1 MKKELWNIFVYVLIG
16 VLLCLNVFQ
25 CSRGTQG
32 NLPPGSYTDTLTVYD
47 TVRVEIPAPK
57 DEKPLGS
64 VTAKLPVSVPKQSE
78 NERKLQETVQMLR
91 DSLAN
96 YGKIVPD
103 HFEDL
108 SEKVTPDSVSVEIP
122 ITQKVYET
130 DRYRAVV
137 SGYKPSLDDIYI
149 PAYTDSPSKEQ
160 AQTLGSRNTSWLRR
174 NLEANATIQSV
185 CWCGRFLQFISVLE
199 FVFGD
204 FLYLCTVVVER
215 SRNVPA
221 PRSPVRYS

>member
-32 NLPPGSYTDTLTVYD
+32 NLSPGSYADTLTVYD

-64 VTAKLPVSVPKQSE
+64 VTAKLPVSVPKQTE

-96 YGKIVPD
+96 YGKTVPD
-103 HFEDL
+103 HFEEL

-149 PAYTDSPSKEQ
+149 YQPTQIVQVKSKPKRWGVGIQVGYGVTLKQTPQFSPYVGVGVSY
-160 AQTLGSRNTSWLRR
+160 
-174 NLEANATIQSV
+174 NL
-185 CWCGRFLQFISVLE
+185 FQF
-199 FVFGD
+199 
-204 FLYLCTVVVER
+204 
-215 SRNVPA
+215 
-221 PRSPVRYS
+221 

>member
-64 VTAKLPVSVPKQSE
+64 VTAKLPVSVPKQTE

-96 YGKIVPD
+96 YGKTIPD
-103 HFEDL
+103 HFEEL

-149 PAYTDSPSKEQ
+149 YQPTQIVQVKSKPKRWGVGIQVGYGVTLKQTPQFSPYVG
-160 AQTLGSRNTSWLRR
+160 LGVSY
-174 NLEANATIQSV
+174 NL
-185 CWCGRFLQFISVLE
+185 FQF
-199 FVFGD
+199 
-204 FLYLCTVVVER
+204 
-215 SRNVPA
+215 
-221 PRSPVRYS
+221 

>member
-32 NLPPGSYTDTLTVYD
+32 NLPPGSYADTLTVYD

-64 VTAKLPVSVPKQSE
+64 VTAKLPVSVPKQTE

-96 YGKIVPD
+96 YGKTVPY
-103 HFEDL
+103 HFEEL

-149 PAYTDSPSKEQ
+149 YQPTQIVQVKSKPKRWGVGIQVGYGVTLKQTPQFSPYVGVGVSY
-160 AQTLGSRNTSWLRR
+160 
-174 NLEANATIQSV
+174 NL
-185 CWCGRFLQFISVLE
+185 FQF
-199 FVFGD
+199 
-204 FLYLCTVVVER
+204 
-215 SRNVPA
+215 
-221 PRSPVRYS
+221 

>member
-25 CSRGTQG
+25 CNRGAQG

-64 VTAKLPVSVPKQSE
+64 VTAKLPVSVPKQTE

-96 YGKIVPD
+96 YGKTVPD
-103 HFEDL
+103 HFEEL

-149 PAYTDSPSKEQ
+149 YQPTQIVQVKSKPKRWGVGIQVGYGVTLKQTPQFSPYVGVGVSY
-160 AQTLGSRNTSWLRR
+160 
-174 NLEANATIQSV
+174 NL
-185 CWCGRFLQFISVLE
+185 FQF
-199 FVFGD
+199 
-204 FLYLCTVVVER
+204 
-215 SRNVPA
+215 
-221 PRSPVRYS
+221 

>member
-32 NLPPGSYTDTLTVYD
+32 NLPPGSYADTLTVYD

-64 VTAKLPVSVPKQSE
+64 VTAKLPVSVPKQTE

-96 YGKIVPD
+96 YGKPVPD
-103 HFEDL
+103 HFEEL

-149 PAYTDSPSKEQ
+149 YQPTQIVQVKSKPKRWGVGIQVGYGVTLKQTPQFSPYVGVGVSY
-160 AQTLGSRNTSWLRR
+160 
-174 NLEANATIQSV
+174 NL
-185 CWCGRFLQFISVLE
+185 FQF
-199 FVFGD
+199 
-204 FLYLCTVVVER
+204 
-215 SRNVPA
+215 
-221 PRSPVRYS
+221 

>member
-32 NLPPGSYTDTLTVYD
+32 NLPPGSYADTLTVYD

-103 HFEDL
+103 HFEEL

-149 PAYTDSPSKEQ
+149 YQPTQIVQVKSKPKRWGVGIQVGYGVTLKQTPQFSPYVGVGVSY
-160 AQTLGSRNTSWLRR
+160 
-174 NLEANATIQSV
+174 NL
-185 CWCGRFLQFISVLE
+185 FQF
-199 FVFGD
+199 
-204 FLYLCTVVVER
+204 
-215 SRNVPA
+215 
-221 PRSPVRYS
+221 

>member
-32 NLPPGSYTDTLTVYD
+32 NLPPGSYADTLTVYD

-64 VTAKLPVSVPKQSE
+64 VTAKLPVSVPKQTE

-96 YGKIVPD
+96 YGKTVPD
-103 HFEDL
+103 HFEEL

-149 PAYTDSPSKEQ
+149 YQPTQIVQVKSKPKRWGVGIQVGYGVTLKQMPQFSPYVGVGVSY
-160 AQTLGSRNTSWLRR
+160 
-174 NLEANATIQSV
+174 NL
-185 CWCGRFLQFISVLE
+185 FQF
-199 FVFGD
+199 
-204 FLYLCTVVVER
+204 
-215 SRNVPA
+215 
-221 PRSPVRYS
+221 

>member
-32 NLPPGSYTDTLTVYD
+32 NLPPGYYTDTLTVYD

-64 VTAKLPVSVPKQSE
+64 VTAKLPVSVPKQTE

-96 YGKIVPD
+96 YGKTVPD
-103 HFEDL
+103 HFEEL

-149 PAYTDSPSKEQ
+149 YQPTQIVQVKSKPKRWGVGIQVGYGVTLKQTPQFSPYVGVGVSY
-160 AQTLGSRNTSWLRR
+160 
-174 NLEANATIQSV
+174 NL
-185 CWCGRFLQFISVLE
+185 FQF
-199 FVFGD
+199 
-204 FLYLCTVVVER
+204 
-215 SRNVPA
+215 
-221 PRSPVRYS
+221 

>member
-32 NLPPGSYTDTLTVYD
+32 NLPPGSYADTLTVYD

-64 VTAKLPVSVPKQSE
+64 VTAKLPVSVPKQTE

-96 YGKIVPD
+96 YGKTVPD
-103 HFEDL
+103 HFEEL

-149 PAYTDSPSKEQ
+149 YQPTQIVQVKSKPKRWGVGIQVGYGVTLKQTPQFSPYVGVGFSY
-160 AQTLGSRNTSWLRR
+160 
-174 NLEANATIQSV
+174 NL
-185 CWCGRFLQFISVLE
+185 FQF
-199 FVFGD
+199 
-204 FLYLCTVVVER
+204 
-215 SRNVPA
+215 
-221 PRSPVRYS
+221 

>member
-32 NLPPGSYTDTLTVYD
+32 NLPPGSYADTLTVYD

-64 VTAKLPVSVPKQSE
+64 VTAKLPVSVPKQTE

-96 YGKIVPD
+96 YGKTVPE
-103 HFEDL
+103 HFEEL

-137 SGYKPSLDDIYI
+137 SGYKPSLDDIYLYQPTQI
-149 PAYTDSPSKEQ
+149 VQVKSKPKRWGVGIQVGYGVTLKQTPQFSPYVGVGVSY
-160 AQTLGSRNTSWLRR
+160 
-174 NLEANATIQSV
+174 NL
-185 CWCGRFLQFISVLE
+185 FQF
-199 FVFGD
+199 
-204 FLYLCTVVVER
+204 
-215 SRNVPA
+215 
-221 PRSPVRYS
+221 

>member
-32 NLPPGSYTDTLTVYD
+32 NLPPGSYADTLTVYG

-64 VTAKLPVSVPKQSE
+64 VTAKLPVSVPKQTE

-96 YGKIVPD
+96 YGKTVPD
-103 HFEDL
+103 HFEEL

-149 PAYTDSPSKEQ
+149 YQPTQIVQVKSKPKRWGVGIQVGYGVTLKQTPQFSPYVGVGVSY
-160 AQTLGSRNTSWLRR
+160 
-174 NLEANATIQSV
+174 NL
-185 CWCGRFLQFISVLE
+185 FQF
-199 FVFGD
+199 
-204 FLYLCTVVVER
+204 
-215 SRNVPA
+215 
-221 PRSPVRYS
+221 

>member
-25 CSRGTQG
+25 CSRGQQG
-32 NLPPGSYTDTLTVYD
+32 DLPPGSYADTLTIFD
-47 TVRVEIPAPK
+47 TVRVEIPTPK

-64 VTAKLPVSVPKQSE
+64 VTAKLPVSVPKQTE

-96 YGKIVPD
+96 YGKTVPD
-103 HFEDL
+103 HFEEL

-149 PAYTDSPSKEQ
+149 YQPTQIVQVKSKPKRWGVGIQVGYGVTLKQTPQFSPYVGVGVSY
-160 AQTLGSRNTSWLRR
+160 
-174 NLEANATIQSV
+174 NL
-185 CWCGRFLQFISVLE
+185 FQF
-199 FVFGD
+199 
-204 FLYLCTVVVER
+204 
-215 SRNVPA
+215 
-221 PRSPVRYS
+221 

>member
-32 NLPPGSYTDTLTVYD
+32 NLPPGSYADTLTVYD

-64 VTAKLPVSVPKQSE
+64 VTAKLPVSVPKQTE

-96 YGKIVPD
+96 YGKTVPD
-103 HFEDL
+103 HFEEL
-108 SEKVTPDSVSVEIP
+108 SEKVTPDSVNVEIP

-149 PAYTDSPSKEQ
+149 YQPTQIVQVKSKPKRWGVGIQVGYGVTLKQTPQFSPYVGVGVSY
-160 AQTLGSRNTSWLRR
+160 
-174 NLEANATIQSV
+174 NL
-185 CWCGRFLQFISVLE
+185 FQF
-199 FVFGD
+199 
-204 FLYLCTVVVER
+204 
-215 SRNVPA
+215 
-221 PRSPVRYS
+221 

>member
-25 CSRGTQG
+25 CSRGQQG
-32 NLPPGSYTDTLTVYD
+32 DLPPGSYADTLTIFD
-47 TVRVEIPAPK
+47 TVRVEIPTPK
-57 DEKPLGS
+57 YEKPIGS
-64 VTAKLPVSVPKQSE
+64 VTAKLPVSVPKQTE

-96 YGKIVPD
+96 YGKTVPD
-103 HFEDL
+103 HFEEL

-130 DRYRAVV
+130 DRYRAIV

-149 PAYTDSPSKEQ
+149 YQPTQIVQVKSKPKRWGVGIQFGYGVTLKQTPQFSPYVGVGVSY
-160 AQTLGSRNTSWLRR
+160 
-174 NLEANATIQSV
+174 NL
-185 CWCGRFLQFISVLE
+185 FQF
-199 FVFGD
+199 
-204 FLYLCTVVVER
+204 
-215 SRNVPA
+215 
-221 PRSPVRYS
+221 

>member
-1 MKKELWNIFVYVLIG
+1 MKKELWNVFVYVLIG

-25 CSRGTQG
+25 FSRSQQG
-32 NLPPGSYTDTLTVYD
+32 YLPPGSYTDTLTVYD

-96 YGKIVPD
+96 YGKTVPG
-103 HFEDL
+103 HFEEL
-108 SEKVTPDSVSVEIP
+108 SEKVTHDSVSVEIP

-149 PAYTDSPSKEQ
+149 YQPTQIVQVKSKPKRWGVGIQVGYGVTLKQTPQFSPYVGVGVSY
-160 AQTLGSRNTSWLRR
+160 
-174 NLEANATIQSV
+174 NL
-185 CWCGRFLQFISVLE
+185 FQF
-199 FVFGD
+199 
-204 FLYLCTVVVER
+204 
-215 SRNVPA
+215 
-221 PRSPVRYS
+221 

>member
-32 NLPPGSYTDTLTVYD
+32 NLPPGSYADTLTVYD

-64 VTAKLPVSVPKQSE
+64 VTAKLPVSVPKQNE

-96 YGKIVPD
+96 YGKTVPD
-103 HFEDL
+103 HFEEL

-137 SGYKPSLDDIYI
+137 SGYKPSLDNIYI
-149 PAYTDSPSKEQ
+149 YQPTQIVQVKSKPKRWGVGIQVGYGVTLKQTPQFSPYVGVGVSY
-160 AQTLGSRNTSWLRR
+160 
-174 NLEANATIQSV
+174 NL
-185 CWCGRFLQFISVLE
+185 FQF
-199 FVFGD
+199 
-204 FLYLCTVVVER
+204 
-215 SRNVPA
+215 
-221 PRSPVRYS
+221 

>member
-1 MKKELWNIFVYVLIG
+1 MKKELWNVFVYVLIG

-32 NLPPGSYTDTLTVYD
+32 NLPPGSYADTLTVYD

-64 VTAKLPVSVPKQSE
+64 VTAKLPVSVPKQTE

-103 HFEDL
+103 HFEEL

-149 PAYTDSPSKEQ
+149 YQPTQIVQVKSKPKRWGVGIQVGYGVTLKQTPQFSPYVGVGVSY
-160 AQTLGSRNTSWLRR
+160 
-174 NLEANATIQSV
+174 NL
-185 CWCGRFLQFISVLE
+185 FQF
-199 FVFGD
+199 
-204 FLYLCTVVVER
+204 
-215 SRNVPA
+215 
-221 PRSPVRYS
+221 

>member
-32 NLPPGSYTDTLTVYD
+32 NLPPGSYADTLTVYD

-64 VTAKLPVSVPKQSE
+64 VTAKLPVSVPKQTE

-96 YGKIVPD
+96 YGKTVPD
-103 HFEDL
+103 HFEEL

-122 ITQKVYET
+122 ITQKIYET

-149 PAYTDSPSKEQ
+149 YQPTQIVQVKSKPKRWGVGIQVGYGVTLKQTPQFSPYVGVGVSY
-160 AQTLGSRNTSWLRR
+160 
-174 NLEANATIQSV
+174 NL
-185 CWCGRFLQFISVLE
+185 FQF
-199 FVFGD
+199 
-204 FLYLCTVVVER
+204 
-215 SRNVPA
+215 
-221 PRSPVRYS
+221 

>member
-32 NLPPGSYTDTLTVYD
+32 NLPPGSYADTLTVYD

-64 VTAKLPVSVPKQSE
+64 VTAKLPVSVPKQTE

-96 YGKIVPD
+96 YGKTVPD
-103 HFEDL
+103 HFEEL

-149 PAYTDSPSKEQ
+149 YQPTQIVQVKSKPKRWGIGIQ
-160 AQTLGSRNTSWLRR
+160 VGYGVTVKGTPQFCPYIGVGVSY
-174 NLEANATIQSV
+174 NL
-185 CWCGRFLQFISVLE
+185 FQF
-199 FVFGD
+199 
-204 FLYLCTVVVER
+204 
-215 SRNVPA
+215 
-221 PRSPVRYS
+221 

>member
-1 MKKELWNIFVYVLIG
+1 MKKELWNVFVYVLIG

-32 NLPPGSYTDTLTVYD
+32 NLPPGSYADTLTVYD

-64 VTAKLPVSVPKQSE
+64 VTAKLPVSVPKQTE

-96 YGKIVPD
+96 YGKTVPE
-103 HFEDL
+103 HFEEL

-149 PAYTDSPSKEQ
+149 YQPTQIVQVKSKPKRWGVGIQVGYGVTLKQTPQFSPYVGVGVSY
-160 AQTLGSRNTSWLRR
+160 
-174 NLEANATIQSV
+174 NL
-185 CWCGRFLQFISVLE
+185 FQF
-199 FVFGD
+199 
-204 FLYLCTVVVER
+204 
-215 SRNVPA
+215 
-221 PRSPVRYS
+221 

>member
-32 NLPPGSYTDTLTVYD
+32 NLPPGSYADTLTVYD
-47 TVRVEIPAPK
+47 TIRVEIPAPK

-64 VTAKLPVSVPKQSE
+64 VTAKLPVSFPKQTE

-96 YGKIVPD
+96 YGKIIPD
-103 HFEDL
+103 HFEEL

-149 PAYTDSPSKEQ
+149 YQPTQIVQVKSKPKRWGVGIQVGYGVTLKQTPQFSPYVGVGVSY
-160 AQTLGSRNTSWLRR
+160 
-174 NLEANATIQSV
+174 NL
-185 CWCGRFLQFISVLE
+185 FQF
-199 FVFGD
+199 
-204 FLYLCTVVVER
+204 
-215 SRNVPA
+215 
-221 PRSPVRYS
+221 

>member
-1 MKKELWNIFVYVLIG
+1 MKKELWNVFVYVLIG

-32 NLPPGSYTDTLTVYD
+32 NLPPGSYADTLTVYD

-64 VTAKLPVSVPKQSE
+64 VTAKLPVSVPKQTE

-96 YGKIVPD
+96 YGKTVPD
-103 HFEDL
+103 HFEEL

-149 PAYTDSPSKEQ
+149 YQPTQIVQVKSKPKRWGVGIQVGYGATLKQTPQFSPYVGVGVSY
-160 AQTLGSRNTSWLRR
+160 
-174 NLEANATIQSV
+174 NL
-185 CWCGRFLQFISVLE
+185 FQF
-199 FVFGD
+199 
-204 FLYLCTVVVER
+204 
-215 SRNVPA
+215 
-221 PRSPVRYS
+221 

>member
-1 MKKELWNIFVYVLIG
+1 MKKELWNVFVYVLIG

-25 CSRGTQG
+25 CSRSQQG
-32 NLPPGSYTDTLTVYD
+32 YLPPGSYTDTLTVYD

-96 YGKIVPD
+96 YGKTVPD
-103 HFEDL
+103 HFEEL

-149 PAYTDSPSKEQ
+149 YQPTQIVQVKSKPKRWGVGIQVGYGVTLKQTPQFSPYVGVGVSY
-160 AQTLGSRNTSWLRR
+160 
-174 NLEANATIQSV
+174 NL
-185 CWCGRFLQFISVLE
+185 FQF
-199 FVFGD
+199 
-204 FLYLCTVVVER
+204 
-215 SRNVPA
+215 
-221 PRSPVRYS
+221 

>member
-32 NLPPGSYTDTLTVYD
+32 NLPPGSYADTLTVYD

-64 VTAKLPVSVPKQSE
+64 VTAKLPVSVPKQTE

-96 YGKIVPD
+96 YGKTVPD
-103 HFEDL
+103 HFEEL

-149 PAYTDSPSKEQ
+149 YQPTQIVQVKSKPKRWGVGIQVGYGVTLKQTPQFSPYIGVGVSY
-160 AQTLGSRNTSWLRR
+160 
-174 NLEANATIQSV
+174 NL
-185 CWCGRFLQFISVLE
+185 FQF
-199 FVFGD
+199 
-204 FLYLCTVVVER
+204 
-215 SRNVPA
+215 
-221 PRSPVRYS
+221 